1 MTQWNRQQFRTM
13 SALVK
18 LLGVPSAAILL
29 AFGQLAPTQTGRAA
43 DLLGHALH
51 LADLYNWADAA
62 PEFAEAEALFDSA
75 GDRRNALYARLGR
88 IRANIERDQ
97 RGLPEVSSQLANE
110 LRDNSLLQA
119 DKELRMF

>member
-1 MTQWNRQQFRTM
+1 M

-29 AFGQLAPTQTGRAA
+29 AFGQLPPTQTGRAA
-43 DLLGHALH
+43 DLLAHALH

-62 PEFAEAEALFDSA
+62 PEFAEAEALFNSA

-88 IRANIERDQ
+88 IRANIDVTSAVYLRY
-97 RGLPEVSSQLANE
+97 PPSSLMSSATIPCSRPTKNCVC
-110 LRDNSLLQA
+110 SA
-119 DKELRMF
+119 